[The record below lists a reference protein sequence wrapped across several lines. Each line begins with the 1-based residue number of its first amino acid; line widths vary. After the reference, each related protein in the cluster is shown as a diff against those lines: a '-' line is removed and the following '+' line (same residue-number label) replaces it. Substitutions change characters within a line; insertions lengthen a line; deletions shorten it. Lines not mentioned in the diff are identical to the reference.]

1 MSSTITIPAPLRT
14 FYSYFPLYTYPAI
27 PPPNSRPIT
36 KPTLWILPP
45 RNPDSD
51 QLLSSDVECL
61 KWQAFLA
68 LRGFSDIAVRWDVS
82 PDGAI
87 DGRLPNLHLPRAVGE
102 KDDGGGELLAAHM
115 IPGWVEKEKTGGEED
130 VFEGYIDEAAKD
142 ESHAWVAL
150 LEGKVHAALVLSQPQ
165 PSFLSSLLT
174 LDTPTSSYPS
184 LSTFLSPP
192 PAPLSGISSLF
203 PPYGT
208 RISAASIESQYKEA
222 VGSLSER
229 LGTDKWF
236 LGSKN
241 PTALDALSFAYLHT
255 ILHTKDANN
264 IRFEINRRVNLLA
277 WERRVR
283 VQVIAAFQR
292 RV

>member
-87 DGRLPNLHLPRAVGE
+87 DGRLPNLHLPRGAGE

-115 IPGWVEKEKTGGEED
+115 IHGWVEKEKTGGEED
-130 VFEGYIDEAAKD
+130 VFEGYIDETAKD

-150 LEGKVHAALVLSQPQ
+150 LEGKVHAALVGFAFNCNVGTTLIHHHAGPITTTTLVSQLPPHSRYANVQ
-165 PSFLSSLLT
+165 LPITIHFLKSTPS
-174 LDTPTSSYPS
+174 PTIRDILPLPS
-184 LSTFLSPP
+184 LRY
-192 PAPLSGISSLF
+192 AHISS
-203 PPYGT
+203 
-208 RISAASIESQYKEA
+208 I
-222 VGSLSER
+222 
-229 LGTDKWF
+229 
-236 LGSKN
+236 
-241 PTALDALSFAYLHT
+241 H
-255 ILHTKDANN
+255 
-264 IRFEINRRVNLLA
+264 RVP
-277 WERRVR
+277 
-283 VQVIAAFQR
+283 I
-292 RV
+292 

>member
-1 MSSTITIPAPLRT
+1 MSSTFTIPAPLRT
-14 FYSYFPLYTYPAI
+14 FYSYFPLHTYPPNL
-27 PPPNSRPIT
+27 PPTWRPIT

-45 RNPDSD
+45 RNLDSD
-51 QLLSSDVECL
+51 SLLSNDVECL

-87 DGRLPNLHLPRAVGE
+87 DGRLPNLHVPGVKE
-102 KDDGGGELLAAHM
+102 SGELLAAHM
-115 IPGWVEKEKTGGEED
+115 IPGWVEKEKISPQWD
-130 VFEGYIDEAAKD
+130 VFEGYIDEAARD

-150 LEGKVHAALVLSQPQ
+150 LGGKVHAALVLSQPQ

-174 LDTPTSSYPS
+174 PSASTHSDS
-184 LSTFLSPP
+184 LSSLLTPP
-192 PAPLSGISSLF
+192 PPPLSGISSLF

-208 RISAASIESQYKEA
+208 HISTASIESQYKEA
-222 VGSLSER
+222 IASLSER

-236 LGSKN
+236 LGSKT
-241 PTALDALSFAYLHT
+241 PTALDALAFAYLHT
-255 ILHTKDANN
+255 ILHAKHTNH
-264 IRFEINRRVNLLA
+264 IRFEVNRRVNLVA

-283 VQVIAAFQR
+283 VQVAAAFQR